1 MNTVSAKERWSS
13 LKKMTAQGR
22 FKNGQSQAAGM
33 DSESDLL
40 DWRVRQLESWT
51 KKGSFSLGRG
61 KSKGTLMDL
70 LDDDS
75 ATRDALPGQ
84 IPSCGPSSMRQCP
97 SLEQEPS
104 IEEGDEHQETFP
116 PGVFPM
122 PAEAESLASPPSNSS
137 EYARSSSRDT
147 VLHDDKNSFGDD
159 IPVDLIA
166 NKSEGSREAS
176 IISWTSKACKL
187 QPPVTQGGV
196 DTQSATNQ
204 IGPAKL
210 GSLNDAK
217 TPLAQASMLSH
228 MASDP
233 SLLRAPSNGVMTMS
247 RTASNHSAASST
259 RLATG
264 IKTFFTRCLTR
275 LA

>member
-1 MNTVSAKERWSS
+1 MSS
-13 LKKMTAQGR
+13 IKKMTAQGR

-40 DWRVRQLESWT
+40 DWRSRQLESWT
-51 KKGSFSLGRG
+51 KKESFSLRRG

-75 ATRDALPGQ
+75 ATGDALPGQ
-84 IPSCGPSSMRQCP
+84 IPSCGPSSMRPCI
-97 SLEQEPS
+97 SLEPR
-104 IEEGDEHQETFP
+104 IEEGDEHQGTLL
-116 PGVFPM
+116 PGVFHM
-122 PAEAESLASPPSNSS
+122 PAEAKSLASPPSNSS
-137 EYARSSSRDT
+137 EYARTSSRDT
-147 VLHDDKNSFGDD
+147 VLHHDKNSFVDE

-166 NKSEGSREAS
+166 SKHEGSRKAS
-176 IISWTSKACKL
+176 TISWTSKACKL
-187 QPPVTQGGV
+187 QPPVTQGGTSTQV

-204 IGPAKL
+204 ISQANL
-210 GSLNDAK
+210 GSLNDAQIL
-217 TPLAQASMLSH
+217 LAQANMLSH
-228 MASDP
+228 TDSSP
-233 SLLRAPSNGVMTMS
+233 SLIRAPSNSLMTMS

-264 IKTFFTRCLTR
+264 IKTSFTRRLTR